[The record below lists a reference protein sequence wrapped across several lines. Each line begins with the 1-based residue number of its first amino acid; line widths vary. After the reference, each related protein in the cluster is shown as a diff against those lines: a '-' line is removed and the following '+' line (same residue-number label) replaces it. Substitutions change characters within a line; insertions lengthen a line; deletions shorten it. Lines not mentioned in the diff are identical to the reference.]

1 MLFGADAGRQE
12 KQGFRSALVRDADR
26 DWKKRTGIAYSTPSK
41 TAGAVFG
48 LGRGSLK
55 FARIDGRRVGMWTIE
70 RGAGPRSDMKARLE
84 LLGRANAV
92 EPGFSGSPVNQ
103 GSDMATRPDRS

>member
-26 DWKKRTGIAYSTPSK
+26 DWKRRTGIAYSTPSE

-70 RGAGPRSDMKARLE
+70 WSTAPRSDIEAQLE
-84 LLGRANAV
+84 LLGRAYAV
-92 EPGFSGSPVNQ
+92 EPGVIRF
-103 GSDMATRPDRS
+103 AR